1 MDCRLRI
8 AAQDRAETHQT
19 KANEAFLWATMGM
32 LSPNGRNPPHI
43 QWGQSP
49 LDMPQKVEVG

>member
-1 MDCRLRI
+1 
-8 AAQDRAETHQT
+8 
-19 KANEAFLWATMGM
+19 MGM